1 MAWRSHGSS
10 NASLVK
16 NLSQNSLITKDKVR
30 KAMENTD
37 RKHYSENNPYED
49 SPQRIGYAATIS
61 APHMHA
67 IALEYIHDQLTSGDQ
82 VTALDVGSG
91 TGYLTACMAR
101 MAGAGG
107 RVVGLEHIPELA
119 EVSVKNLN
127 NDDSSLLQS
136 GQVKIVIGDGRNG
149 YAPHYDQQTELY
161 DAIHV
166 GAAAKEVPKALL
178 NQLKR
183 NGRLI
188 VPVGPHGG
196 TQSFQ
201 QWDKDANGELHQKEL
216 MKVRYVPLTDKDK
229 QLRF

>member
-107 RVVGLEHIPELA
+107 RVVGLEHKPELT

-136 GQVKIVIGDGRNG
+136 GQVKIIIGYGRNC
-149 YAPHYDQQTELY
+149 YVPQYEQQTELY
-161 DAIHV
+161 NAIHI
-166 GAAAKEVPKALL
+166 GTAAKEVP
-178 NQLKR
+178 
-183 NGRLI
+183 
-188 VPVGPHGG
+188 
-196 TQSFQ
+196 
-201 QWDKDANGELHQKEL
+201 
-216 MKVRYVPLTDKDK
+216 
-229 QLRF
+229 